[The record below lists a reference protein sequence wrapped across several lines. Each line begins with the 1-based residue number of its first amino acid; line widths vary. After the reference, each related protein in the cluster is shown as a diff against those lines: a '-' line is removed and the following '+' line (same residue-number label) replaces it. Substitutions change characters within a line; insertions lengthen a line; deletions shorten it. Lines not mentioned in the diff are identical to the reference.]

1 MISIHSPSIQSSPW
15 HDDQLKHPLILHS
28 ADLNGPTQKTL
39 KVLWRD
45 LTNDQIVNFLM
56 EKKYAILLAFV

>member
-1 MISIHSPSIQSSPW
+1 MISIHALALQSNPW

-28 ADLNGPTQKTL
+28 ADLHGPTKETL

-45 LTNDQIVNFLM
+45 LTNDQIVSFLM
-56 EKKYAILLAFV
+56 EKKYALALV